1 MYMYPLSLTYKT
13 LIMCCC
19 PREGTGAGPA
29 AQGLGLHLQETAGT
43 SVRGH
48 GPEAG
53 HVLREAE
60 DPAAEEGP
68 GEPHQGQH
76 GLAPTLRGAHRL
88 TCVDPMTEVIVF
100 AIQQ

>member
-1 MYMYPLSLTYKT
+1 MTVGLVRGRSPP
-13 LIMCCC
+13 CVC
-19 PREGTGAGPA
+19 PVCRPSDPPA
-29 AQGLGLHLQETAGT
+29 RRGLGASGGQQ
-43 SVRGH
+43 RG